1 MASST
6 VAGQL
11 AEAEAALHQL
21 RIGQHIVSISKGG
34 RTVQFQ
40 QTNKQELIDYIDEL
54 KGLLG
59 LKTRRRGAARVSF

>member
-6 VAGQL
+6 VEQL

>member
-6 VAGQL
+6 VEQL

-54 KGLLG
+54 KGQLG

>member
-6 VAGQL
+6 VAEQL

-40 QTNKQELIDYIDEL
+40 QTNKQELVDYIDEL
-54 KGLLG
+54 KVKLG
-59 LKTRRRGAARVSF
+59 LKPRRRSAARVSF